1 MGFPFRNWDNS
12 PVRFDSQYFD
22 FVLSKGIGPPDW
34 DLVVEPDP
42 TRPGEEIRWFE
53 PSSRGGWL
61 MLPTD
66 LMLRD
71 DEALRVHSEEFYADE
86 GAFHAA
92 FADAFKQVTELGF
105 MFREGS
111 DTKHGRFDCGRALQL
126 RGGSSGVGGGR
137 SGGCPFAG
145 RGK

>member
-1 MGFPFRNWDNS
+1 
-12 PVRFDSQYFD
+12 
-22 FVLSKGIGPPDW
+22 
-34 DLVVEPDP
+34 
-42 TRPGEEIRWFE
+42 
-53 PSSRGGWL
+53 

-71 DEALRVHSEEFYADE
+71 DEALRVHADEFDADE
-86 GAFHAA
+86 GAFHVA
-92 FADAFKQVTELGF
+92 FADAFKRVTELGF
-105 MFREGS
+105 MSREGS

-126 RGGSSGVGGGR
+126 RGGSSGAGGGR